1 MVLLSLLELV
11 NLAYSLANNSDTV
24 DLITPPIVLSTY
36 VSRNPRS
43 EALSPLIKCSLS
55 LQQVLMAALT
65 VYEVKFGFSTSV
77 LQFVFWG
84 LYLISATFLLRS
96 QLLEFIHRR
105 AELDF
110 PRFVLFFG
118 FYGLLLIA
126 FLLSLFTEKSASSPK
141 SHSHSNLVKF
151 ACP

>member
-1 MVLLSLLELV
+1 
-11 NLAYSLANNSDTV
+11 
-24 DLITPPIVLSTY
+24 
-36 VSRNPRS
+36 
-43 EALSPLIKCSLS
+43 
-55 LQQVLMAALT
+55 MAALT

-96 QLLEFIHRR
+96 QLLEFIYRR
-105 AELDF
+105 TELDF

-118 FYGLLLIA
+118 FYVLLLIA
-126 FLLSLFTEKSASSPK
+126 FLLSLFTEKGAPSPK